1 MGDQALTETLNR
13 AVQHG
18 PPRLLAV
25 VAATW
30 LLAVPVLLLAA
41 LAVSALRRRGP
52 HTLALTVLGLGG
64 AVVALGLRQLVDHL
78 YFRPRPYWALGAVR
92 AIGDRRGDSAFFS
105 RHAAIAAALTLAIL
119 LINQRWGLL
128 ATATTLLLG
137 LGRVAA
143 GAEYPSDVLV
153 GLAVGA
159 AGTGALL
166 PTRPAI
172 QRTIGRWLHTENA
185 APARPHRRELRLG
198 LVALLLLAVLGG
210 WLVARVQ
217 DHGLRVAL
225 NRADGRLGGHLLTD
239 ARLYR
244 PTSIQT
250 LANGHWRPTRAR
262 ASGQVTYVNR
272 EPDGDVHV
280 VLKAPD
286 GSFIVLEIIP
296 ELPIAA
302 PHDDD
307 RITAWGIVRH
317 DGLHNWW
324 ELHPLIGWARG
335 HVNAPS
341 TGGLDD

>member
-1 MGDQALTETLNR
+1 MGDQALTETLNQ

-18 PPRLLAV
+18 PSRLLAV

-30 LLAVPVLLLAA
+30 LLAVPVLLLVA
-41 LAVSALRRRGP
+41 LAGVAVRRREP

-64 AVVALGLRQLVDHL
+64 ALVALGLRQLVDHL

-225 NRADGRLGGHLLTD
+225 NRRTGASAATCPPTRGCTGPPASKPSPMVTGGRPAPAPP
-239 ARLYR
+239 ARSPTSTANQTATSTSSSKPRTAASSSWRSSPSSPSRR
-244 PTSIQT
+244 PTT
-250 LANGHWRPTRAR
+250 TT
-262 ASGQVTYVNR
+262 ASPPGASSAT
-272 EPDGDVHV
+272 
-280 VLKAPD
+280 
-286 GSFIVLEIIP
+286 
-296 ELPIAA
+296 
-302 PHDDD
+302 
-307 RITAWGIVRH
+307 TA
-317 DGLHNWW
+317 
-324 ELHPLIGWARG
+324 
-335 HVNAPS
+335 S
-341 TGGLDD
+341 TTGGNSTR

>member
-1 MGDQALTETLNR
+1 MGDQTLTETLNR
-13 AVQHG
+13 AVQHE
-18 PPRLLAV
+18 PARLLTV

-30 LLAVPVLLLAA
+30 LVAVPILLLGA
-41 LAVSALRRRGP
+41 LAVRAMRRRDTQ
-52 HTLALTVLGLGG
+52 TLALTVVGVLGAL
-64 AVVALGLRQLVDHL
+64 VALGVHQLIDHL
-78 YFRPRPYWALGAVR
+78 YFRPRPYWALGAVH
-92 AIGDRRGDSAFFS
+92 AISDRRGDSAFFS

-119 LINQRWGLL
+119 LVTRRWGLL
-128 ATATTLLLG
+128 ATATTLLVG

-143 GAEYPSDVLV
+143 GTEYPSDILV

-159 AGTGALL
+159 AATAALL
-166 PTRPAI
+166 PTRAAI
-172 QRTIGRWLHTENA
+172 QRTLGRWLQPGQP
-185 APARPHRRELRLG
+185 APLRPHRRELRLG
-198 LVALLLLAVLGG
+198 LVALLLLAMLGG
-210 WLVARVQ
+210 WAVARVQ

-225 NRADGRLGGHLLTD
+225 NRADGRLGGKLPTD

-250 LANGHWRPTRAR
+250 LATGRWRPTRAR
-262 ASGQVTYVNR
+262 VYGQVTYVNR
-272 EPDGDVHV
+272 ELDGDVHV

-296 ELPIAA
+296 ELPIPA

-324 ELHPLIGWARG
+324 ELHPLIGWANG
-335 HVNAPS
+335 QLNAPF

>member
-1 MGDQALTETLNR
+1 M
-13 AVQHG
+13 
-18 PPRLLAV
+18 
-25 VAATW
+25 
-30 LLAVPVLLLAA
+30 
-41 LAVSALRRRGP
+41 RRGEP
-52 HTLALTVLGLGG
+52 HALALTVVGVLGAL
-64 AVVALGLRQLVDHL
+64 VALGVHQLVDHL
-78 YFRPRPYWALGAVR
+78 YFRPRPYWALGAVH
-92 AIGDRRGDSAFFS
+92 AVGDRRGDSAFFS
-105 RHAAIAAALTLAIL
+105 RHAAIAAALSLAIL
-119 LINQRWGLL
+119 LTNRRWGLL
-128 ATATTLLLG
+128 ATAATLLVG

-159 AGTGALL
+159 AATAALL
-166 PTRPAI
+166 PTRPAL
-172 QRTIGRWLHTENA
+172 QRTLGRWLHAEDA
-185 APARPHRRELRLG
+185 APARPNRRELRLG

-210 WLVARVQ
+210 WLVARAQ

-225 NRADGRLGGHLLTD
+225 NRADGRLGGQLPTD

-250 LANGHWRPTRAR
+250 LAEGRWRPTRAR
-262 ASGQVTYVNR
+262 VYGQVTYVNR

-286 GSFIVLEIIP
+286 GSFVVLEVIP
-296 ELPIAA
+296 ELPIPA

-317 DGLHNWW
+317 DGLHNWR
-324 ELHPLIGWARG
+324 ELHPLIGWAKG
-335 HVNAPS
+335 PLDAPF